1 MTPRFTNMGK
11 QVLDRAHYADAR
23 DIPAAEAIA
32 SALND
37 LPALVEVYHAAH
49 DYLHSVHRTST
60 WVASQ
65 RLSAA
70 LKAAEPIASTHPS
83 VEAVS

>member
-1 MTPRFTNMGK
+1 MSGPFSHLGK
-11 QVLDRAHYADAR
+11 QVLCNGEHFADAR
-23 DIPAAEAIA
+23 DAVAASAITV
-32 SALND
+32 ALND
-37 LPALVEVYHAAH
+37 RPLLTEVYHAAH

-70 LKAAEPIASTHPS
+70 LKAACPTEPNPELARAS
-83 VEAVS
+83 